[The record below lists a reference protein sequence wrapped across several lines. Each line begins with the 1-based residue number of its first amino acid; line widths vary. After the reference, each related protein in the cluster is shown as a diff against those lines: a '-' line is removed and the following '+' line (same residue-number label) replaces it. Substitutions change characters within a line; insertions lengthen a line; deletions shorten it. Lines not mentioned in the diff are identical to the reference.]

1 MKDFTSLTK
10 HTLPHLANKTELMSL
25 ECMLS
30 NQSFEKIKLPT
41 QDLKI
46 NFDNTITI
54 LPQSNESILIVWN
67 ASSTEDEQLKAWQIS
82 NTFGLNILIP
92 NYSRS
97 LFINIAMLE
106 KLDFSLYKIYQ
117 NNTKV
122 LFTKYNYN
130 KISIYHDI
138 NQLDTNK
145 KNKLLTEHFSNL
157 SSSSNNFKL

>member
-1 MKDFTSLTK
+1 MKDFRSLTK
-10 HTLPHLANKTELMSL
+10 HTLLHLADKTELMFS

-46 NFDNTITI
+46 NFDNTITV

-67 ASSTEDEQLKAWQIS
+67 ADSTEDEQLKAWQIS
-82 NTFGLNILIP
+82 NKLGLNILIP

-145 KNKLLTEHFSNL
+145 KNQLLTEHFSNL